1 VVKKHTIK
9 KNQLNNSQ
17 NIPFMLFIS
26 THLKTFLILLN
37 YTIFAV
43 KFDFMK
49 KVVVLQMLGILLLL
63 SSCAAKKDIL
73 YLNGLKANDTANFQW
88 SDVIIQPND
97 ILSVKITAEDM
108 ELAMPYNLISG
119 NGQQQNIQGTQ
130 LLLQGYLVSNE
141 GKINIPV
148 LGEVEV
154 KDMTYTQVEEKIQN
168 ELTTKQLLK
177 KPVVVC
183 RIVNAKVTIL
193 GEVRSPGTYTFYEN
207 NLTILQALGLAGDLN
222 ITGVRKNIKVI
233 RLENNKQLVGEID
246 LTQKNWMNSPF
257 YFIKPN
263 DVIVVDPNTAKV
275 KSAGIIGNAGTLLG
289 TISVILSSFLI
300 IRSL

>member
-1 VVKKHTIK
+1 
-9 KNQLNNSQ
+9 
-17 NIPFMLFIS
+17 MLFIS

-43 KFDFMK
+43 KFNFMK

-97 ILSVKITAEDM
+97 ILSIKITAEDM
-108 ELAMPYNLISG
+108 ELAMSYNLTSG
-119 NGQQQNIQGTQ
+119 SNQQNVQGAQ

-154 KDMTYTQVEEKIQN
+154 KDMTYTQVEQKVQH

-177 KPVVVC
+177 NPIVVC

-222 ITGVRKNIKVI
+222 ITGVRKTIKVI

>member
-1 VVKKHTIK
+1 
-9 KNQLNNSQ
+9 
-17 NIPFMLFIS
+17 
-26 THLKTFLILLN
+26 
-37 YTIFAV
+37 
-43 KFDFMK
+43 MK
-49 KVVVLQMLGILLLL
+49 KLVPLTLLVCFFVLT
-63 SSCAAKKDIL
+63 SCVSKKEIL
-73 YLNGLKANDTANFQW
+73 YLNDLKASDSANFQW
-88 SDVIIQPND
+88 SDVIVQPND
-97 ILSVKITAEDM
+97 ILSVKITADDM
-108 ELAMPYNLISG
+108 ELAIPYNLSAG
-119 NGQQQNIQGTQ
+119 NGVQQNIQGAQ

-141 GKINIPV
+141 GEINIPV
-148 LGEVEV
+148 LGTILV
-154 KDMTYTQVEEKIQN
+154 KGLTYTQIEEKIQK
-168 ELTTKQLLK
+168 ELTEKQLLK
-177 KPVVVC
+177 NPVVVC

-222 ITGVRKNIKVI
+222 ITGVRKNIKVV
-233 RLENNKQLVGEID
+233 RMENNQQLVGEID
-246 LTQKNWMNSPF
+246 LTQKDWMNSPF

>member
-1 VVKKHTIK
+1 
-9 KNQLNNSQ
+9 
-17 NIPFMLFIS
+17 
-26 THLKTFLILLN
+26 
-37 YTIFAV
+37 
-43 KFDFMK
+43 MK
-49 KVVVLQMLGILLLL
+49 KVVVLQLMVVILVLT
-63 SSCAAKKDIL
+63 SCTAKKDIL
-73 YLNGLKANDTANFQW
+73 YLNDLKANENANFQW
-88 SDVIIQPND
+88 SDVVIQPND
-97 ILSVKITAEDM
+97 ILSVKITADDM
-108 ELAMPYNLISG
+108 QLAMPYNLSSG
-119 NGQQQNIQGTQ
+119 TGQQQNVQGTQ

-154 KDMTYTQVEEKIQN
+154 KELTYSQIEEKIQK
-168 ELTTKQLLK
+168 ELMAKQLLK
-177 KPVVVC
+177 NPIVVC
-183 RIVNAKVTIL
+183 RILNAKVTIL
-193 GEVRSPGTYTFYEN
+193 GEVRNPGTYTFFEN

-222 ITGVRKNIKVI
+222 ITGVRKTIKVI

>member
-1 VVKKHTIK
+1 
-9 KNQLNNSQ
+9 
-17 NIPFMLFIS
+17 
-26 THLKTFLILLN
+26 
-37 YTIFAV
+37 
-43 KFDFMK
+43 MK
-49 KVVVLQMLGILLLL
+49 KEIVLVLVACVVMLT
-63 SSCAAKKDIL
+63 SCVSKKEIL
-73 YLNGLKANDTANFQW
+73 YLNDFKASDSANFQW
-88 SDVIIQPND
+88 SDVIVQPND

-108 ELAMPYNLISG
+108 ELALPYNLSAG
-119 NGQQQNIQGTQ
+119 NGVQQNIQGTQ

-141 GKINIPV
+141 GEINIPV
-148 LGEVEV
+148 LGTILV
-154 KDMTYTQVEEKIQN
+154 KGLTYTQIEEKIQK
-168 ELTTKQLLK
+168 ELTEKQLLK
-177 KPVVVC
+177 NPVVVC

-222 ITGVRKNIKVI
+222 ITGVRKNIKVV
-233 RLENNKQLVGEID
+233 RMENNQQLVGEID
-246 LTQKNWMNSPF
+246 LTQKDWMNSPF

-289 TISVILSSFLI
+289 AISVILSSFLI

>member
-1 VVKKHTIK
+1 MNKIVLPLFFVFFLVLTSCVSKKE
-9 KNQLNNSQ
+9 
-17 NIPFMLFIS
+17 
-26 THLKTFLILLN
+26 
-37 YTIFAV
+37 
-43 KFDFMK
+43 
-49 KVVVLQMLGILLLL
+49 
-63 SSCAAKKDIL
+63 IL
-73 YLNGLKANDTANFQW
+73 YLNDLKASDSANFQW
-88 SDVIIQPND
+88 SDVIVQPND

-108 ELAMPYNLISG
+108 ELAIPYNLSAV
-119 NGQQQNIQGTQ
+119 NGAQQNIQGAQ

-141 GKINIPV
+141 GEINIPV
-148 LGEVEV
+148 LGTILV
-154 KDMTYTQVEEKIQN
+154 KGLTYTQIEEKIQK
-168 ELTTKQLLK
+168 ELTEKQLLK
-177 KPVVVC
+177 NPVVVC

-222 ITGVRKNIKVI
+222 ITGVRKNIKVV
-233 RLENNKQLVGEID
+233 RMENNQQLVGEID
-246 LTQKNWMNSPF
+246 LTQKDWMNSPF

>member
-1 VVKKHTIK
+1 
-9 KNQLNNSQ
+9 
-17 NIPFMLFIS
+17 
-26 THLKTFLILLN
+26 
-37 YTIFAV
+37 
-43 KFDFMK
+43 MK
-49 KVVVLQMLGILLLL
+49 KEIVLVLVSCVVMLT
-63 SSCAAKKDIL
+63 SCVSRKEIL
-73 YLNGLKANDTANFQW
+73 YLNDLKASDSANFQW
-88 SDVIIQPND
+88 SDVIVQPND
-97 ILSVKITAEDM
+97 ILNVKITADDM
-108 ELAMPYNLISG
+108 QLAMPYNLSPVIG
-119 NGQQQNIQGTQ
+119 AQQNINGAQ

-141 GKINIPV
+141 GEINIPV
-148 LGEVEV
+148 LGTILV
-154 KDMTYTQVEEKIQN
+154 KGLTYTQIEEKIQK
-168 ELTTKQLLK
+168 ELTEKQLLK
-177 KPVVVC
+177 NPVVVC

-222 ITGVRKNIKVI
+222 ITGVRKKIKVV
-233 RLENNKQLVGEID
+233 RMENNQQLVGEID
-246 LTQKNWMNSPF
+246 LTQKDWMNSPF

>member
-1 VVKKHTIK
+1 
-9 KNQLNNSQ
+9 
-17 NIPFMLFIS
+17 
-26 THLKTFLILLN
+26 
-37 YTIFAV
+37 
-43 KFDFMK
+43 MK
-49 KVVVLQMLGILLLL
+49 KEIVLVLVSCVVMLT
-63 SSCAAKKDIL
+63 SCVSRKEIL
-73 YLNGLKANDTANFQW
+73 YLNDLKASDSANFQW

-97 ILSVKITAEDM
+97 ILSVKITADDM
-108 ELAMPYNLISG
+108 ELAIPYNLSAG
-119 NGQQQNIQGTQ
+119 NGAQNIQGTQ
-130 LLLQGYLVSNE
+130 LLLQGYLVSNKGE
-141 GKINIPV
+141 INIPV
-148 LGEVEV
+148 LGTILV
-154 KDMTYTQVEEKIQN
+154 KGLTYTQIEEKIQK
-168 ELTTKQLLK
+168 ELNDKQLLK
-177 KPVVVC
+177 NPVVVC

-222 ITGVRKNIKVI
+222 ITGVRKKIKVV
-233 RLENNKQLVGEID
+233 RMENNQQLVGEID
-246 LTQKNWMNSPF
+246 LTQKDWMNSPF

>member
-1 VVKKHTIK
+1 MNKIVLPLFFVFFLVLTSCVSKKE
-9 KNQLNNSQ
+9 
-17 NIPFMLFIS
+17 
-26 THLKTFLILLN
+26 
-37 YTIFAV
+37 
-43 KFDFMK
+43 
-49 KVVVLQMLGILLLL
+49 
-63 SSCAAKKDIL
+63 IL
-73 YLNGLKANDTANFQW
+73 YLNDLKASDSANFQW
-88 SDVIIQPND
+88 SDVIVQPND
-97 ILSVKITAEDM
+97 ILSVKITADDM
-108 ELAMPYNLISG
+108 ELAIPYNLSAG
-119 NGQQQNIQGTQ
+119 NGVQQNIQGAQ

-141 GKINIPV
+141 GEINIPV
-148 LGEVEV
+148 LGTILV
-154 KDMTYTQVEEKIQN
+154 KGLTYTQIEEKIQK
-168 ELTTKQLLK
+168 ELTEKQLLK
-177 KPVVVC
+177 NPVVVC

-222 ITGVRKNIKVI
+222 ITGVRKNIKVV
-233 RLENNKQLVGEID
+233 RMENNQQLVGEID
-246 LTQKNWMNSPF
+246 LTQKDWMNSPF

>member
-1 VVKKHTIK
+1 
-9 KNQLNNSQ
+9 
-17 NIPFMLFIS
+17 
-26 THLKTFLILLN
+26 
-37 YTIFAV
+37 
-43 KFDFMK
+43 MK
-49 KVVVLQMLGILLLL
+49 KKIVLVLVACIVMLT
-63 SSCAAKKDIL
+63 SCVSKKEIL
-73 YLNGLKANDTANFQW
+73 YLNDLKASDSANFQW
-88 SDVIIQPND
+88 SDVIVQPND

-108 ELAMPYNLISG
+108 ELAIPYNLSAV
-119 NGQQQNIQGTQ
+119 NGAQQNIQGTQ

-141 GKINIPV
+141 GEINIPV
-148 LGEVEV
+148 LGTILV
-154 KDMTYTQVEEKIQN
+154 KGLTYTQIEEKIQK
-168 ELTTKQLLK
+168 ELTEKQLLK
-177 KPVVVC
+177 NPVVVC

-193 GEVRSPGTYTFYEN
+193 GEVQRPGTYTFYEN

-222 ITGVRKNIKVI
+222 ITGVRKNIKVV
-233 RLENNKQLVGEID
+233 RMENNQQLVGEID
-246 LTQKNWMNSPF
+246 LTQKDWMNSPF

>member
-1 VVKKHTIK
+1 
-9 KNQLNNSQ
+9 
-17 NIPFMLFIS
+17 
-26 THLKTFLILLN
+26 
-37 YTIFAV
+37 
-43 KFDFMK
+43 MK
-49 KVVVLQMLGILLLL
+49 KKIVLVLVSCVVMLT
-63 SSCAAKKDIL
+63 SCVSRKEIL
-73 YLNGLKANDTANFQW
+73 YLNDLKASDSANFQW

-97 ILSVKITAEDM
+97 ILSVKITADDM
-108 ELAMPYNLISG
+108 ELAIPYNLSAG
-119 NGQQQNIQGTQ
+119 NGAQNIQGTQ

-141 GKINIPV
+141 GEINIPV
-148 LGEVEV
+148 LGTILV
-154 KDMTYTQVEEKIQN
+154 KGLTYTQIEEKIQK
-168 ELTTKQLLK
+168 ELTEKQLLK
-177 KPVVVC
+177 NPVVVC

-222 ITGVRKNIKVI
+222 ITGVRKKIKVV
-233 RLENNKQLVGEID
+233 RMENNQQLVGEID
-246 LTQKNWMNSPF
+246 LTQKDWMNSPF

>member
-1 VVKKHTIK
+1 
-9 KNQLNNSQ
+9 
-17 NIPFMLFIS
+17 
-26 THLKTFLILLN
+26 
-37 YTIFAV
+37 
-43 KFDFMK
+43 MK
-49 KVVVLQMLGILLLL
+49 KVVVLQLIVVILVLT
-63 SSCAAKKDIL
+63 SCTAKKDIL
-73 YLNGLKANDTANFQW
+73 YLNDLKANENTNFQW
-88 SDVIIQPND
+88 SDVVIQPND
-97 ILSVKITAEDM
+97 ILSVKITADDM
-108 ELAMPYNLISG
+108 ELAMPYNLSSG
-119 NGQQQNIQGTQ
+119 TGQQQIAQGAQ

-154 KDMTYTQVEEKIQN
+154 KELTYSQIEEKIQK
-168 ELTTKQLLK
+168 ELMAKQLLK
-177 KPVVVC
+177 NPIVVC
-183 RIVNAKVTIL
+183 RILNAKVTIL

-222 ITGVRKNIKVI
+222 ITGVRKTIKVI

-289 TISVILSSFLI
+289 TFSVILSSFLI

>member
-1 VVKKHTIK
+1 
-9 KNQLNNSQ
+9 
-17 NIPFMLFIS
+17 
-26 THLKTFLILLN
+26 
-37 YTIFAV
+37 
-43 KFDFMK
+43 MK
-49 KVVVLQMLGILLLL
+49 KVVVLQLMVVILVLT
-63 SSCAAKKDIL
+63 SCTAKKDIL
-73 YLNGLKANDTANFQW
+73 YLNDLKANENDSFQW
-88 SDVIIQPND
+88 SDVVIQPND
-97 ILSVKITAEDM
+97 ILSVKITADDM
-108 ELAMPYNLISG
+108 QLAMPYNLSSG
-119 NGQQQNIQGTQ
+119 TGQNIQGAQ
-130 LLLQGYLVSNE
+130 LSLQGYLVSNE

-154 KDMTYTQVEEKIQN
+154 KELTYTQIEEKIQK
-168 ELTTKQLLK
+168 ELIAKQLLK
-177 KPVVVC
+177 NPIVVC
-183 RIVNAKVTIL
+183 RILNAKVTIL
-193 GEVRSPGTYTFYEN
+193 GEVRNPGTYTFYEN

-222 ITGVRKNIKVI
+222 ITGVRKTIKVI

>member
-1 VVKKHTIK
+1 
-9 KNQLNNSQ
+9 
-17 NIPFMLFIS
+17 
-26 THLKTFLILLN
+26 
-37 YTIFAV
+37 
-43 KFDFMK
+43 MK
-49 KVVVLQMLGILLLL
+49 KEIVLVLVSCVVMLT
-63 SSCAAKKDIL
+63 SCVSRKEIL
-73 YLNGLKANDTANFQW
+73 YLNDLKASDSANFQW

-97 ILSVKITAEDM
+97 ILSVKITADDM
-108 ELAMPYNLISG
+108 ELAIPYNLSAG
-119 NGQQQNIQGTQ
+119 NGAQNIQGTQ
-130 LLLQGYLVSNE
+130 LLLQGYLVSNKGE
-141 GKINIPV
+141 INIPV
-148 LGEVEV
+148 LGTILV
-154 KDMTYTQVEEKIQN
+154 KGLTYTQIEEKIQK
-168 ELTTKQLLK
+168 ELTEKQLLK
-177 KPVVVC
+177 NPVVVC

-222 ITGVRKNIKVI
+222 ITGVRKKIKVV
-233 RLENNKQLVGEID
+233 RMENNQQLVGEID
-246 LTQKNWMNSPF
+246 LTQKDWMNSPF

>member
-1 VVKKHTIK
+1 
-9 KNQLNNSQ
+9 
-17 NIPFMLFIS
+17 
-26 THLKTFLILLN
+26 
-37 YTIFAV
+37 
-43 KFDFMK
+43 MK
-49 KVVVLQMLGILLLL
+49 KEIVLVLVSCVVMLT
-63 SSCAAKKDIL
+63 SCVSRKEIL
-73 YLNGLKANDTANFQW
+73 YLNDLKASDSANFQW
-88 SDVIIQPND
+88 SDVIVQPND
-97 ILSVKITAEDM
+97 ILSVKITADDM
-108 ELAMPYNLISG
+108 ELAIPYNLSPVIG
-119 NGQQQNIQGTQ
+119 AQQNINGAQ

-141 GKINIPV
+141 GEINIPV
-148 LGEVEV
+148 LGTILV
-154 KDMTYTQVEEKIQN
+154 KGLTYTQIEEKIQK
-168 ELTTKQLLK
+168 ELTEKQLLK
-177 KPVVVC
+177 NPVVVC

-222 ITGVRKNIKVI
+222 ITGVRKKIKVV
-233 RLENNKQLVGEID
+233 RMENNQQLVGEID
-246 LTQKNWMNSPF
+246 LTQKDWMNSPF

>member
-1 VVKKHTIK
+1 
-9 KNQLNNSQ
+9 
-17 NIPFMLFIS
+17 
-26 THLKTFLILLN
+26 
-37 YTIFAV
+37 
-43 KFDFMK
+43 MK
-49 KVVVLQMLGILLLL
+49 KEIVLVLVSCVVMLT
-63 SSCAAKKDIL
+63 SCVSRKEIL
-73 YLNGLKANDTANFQW
+73 YLNDLKASDSANFQW
-88 SDVIIQPND
+88 SDVIVQPND
-97 ILSVKITAEDM
+97 ILSVKITADDM
-108 ELAMPYNLISG
+108 QLAMPYNLSPVIG
-119 NGQQQNIQGTQ
+119 AQQNINGAQ

-141 GKINIPV
+141 GEINIPV
-148 LGEVEV
+148 LGTILV
-154 KDMTYTQVEEKIQN
+154 KGLTYTQIEEKIQK
-168 ELTTKQLLK
+168 ELTEKQLLK
-177 KPVVVC
+177 NPVVVC

-222 ITGVRKNIKVI
+222 ITGVRKKIKVV
-233 RLENNKQLVGEID
+233 RMENNQQLVGEID
-246 LTQKNWMNSPF
+246 LTQKDWMNSPF